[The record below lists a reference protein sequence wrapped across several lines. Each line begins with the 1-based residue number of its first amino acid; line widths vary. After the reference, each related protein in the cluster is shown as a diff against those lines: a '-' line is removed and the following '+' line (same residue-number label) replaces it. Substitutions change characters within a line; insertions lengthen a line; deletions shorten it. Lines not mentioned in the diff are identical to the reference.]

1 MNKHAKLFL
10 LVALAAGLAH
20 FLIVQGLTLVV
31 ASKSG
36 GASLI
41 LVPVLWVLTAPTNFL
56 LSSSFGRT
64 LSPVPFNVL
73 FAGNSLM
80 WGLAISG
87 VASWRRKYE

>member
-10 LVALAAGLAH
+10 LVALAAGSAH
-20 FLIVQGLTLVV
+20 FLMVQGLTLVV

-41 LVPVLWVLTAPTNFL
+41 LVPALWVLTAPTNFL

-64 LSPVPFNVL
+64 LSPVPFQVL